1 MGLISHD
8 IRISLRTSKLDVVRA
23 KLVHMAELPQERDS
37 TLFRTIMLLVSLIA
51 GVLVFVPY
59 AAHTSAL
66 DAVMLNVPG
75 DQGNWWHVLVG
86 APAFLAFPMM
96 WLRLRAFFSEK
107 LSTPIER
114 RVIWSVAIL
123 CICGTFAAEVPFL
136 LHRAG
141 TSEAQRLAVLFLG
154 YGVPIVTAVL
164 VLKYRAKISPTRA
177 CLIGVNAAYLANA
190 GLCLPVYGQVPG
202 TLGSKPGWLV
212 MLVIVWPMLLE
223 IVWTF
228 VQASRTT
235 VAQRV
240 LPDKSCVLT
249 GQVEGASDIEF

>member
-1 MGLISHD
+1 MGIATTIWMGLISHD
-8 IRISLRTSKLDVVRA
+8 IRISLRTSKPDEVRA
-23 KLVHMAELPQERDS
+23 RLVHMAELPQERDS

-75 DQGNWWHVLVG
+75 DQSNWWHVLVG

-136 LHRAG
+136 LQRAG

-235 VAQRV
+235 VAQ
-240 LPDKSCVLT
+240 KGS
-249 GQVEGASDIEF
+249 A